1 MNDVLKFADD
11 TKVWRKV
18 DNVEDVSKMPEDLN
32 RICLWSEINLMPFNI
47 SKCRVMHLGNRNQKA
62 EYDLLGQRIVETKE
76 EKDLGVIFSDTF
88 KPTTNCGKASKAAN
102 KIVGLIRRNI
112 INKTEEEMLILY
124 KTLVRPTLD
133 YCIPVWRPYLRKDI
147 KQLERIQKRFTKMIS
162 GCKKMNYG
170 QRLEKLNL
178 TTLEERHH
186 RADMIQVFKIIND
199 RSNVYPANFLE

>member
-1 MNDVLKFADD
+1 MTFPCSVSLPS
-11 TKVWRKV
+11 
-18 DNVEDVSKMPEDLN
+18 NVEDVSKMQEDLN
-32 RICLWSEINLMPFNI
+32 RLGLWSEKNLMPCNV
-47 SKCRVMHLGNRNQKA
+47 SKCKVLHLGNRNQKA
-62 EYDLLGQRIVETKE
+62 EYKLLGQRIPATKE

-147 KQLERIQKRFTKMIS
+147 KQLERIQKRFTKIIS
-162 GCKKMNYG
+162 GCKKMNYV
-170 QRLEKLNL
+170 QRLDKLNL
-178 TTLEERHH
+178 KTLEKR
-186 RADMIQVFKIIND
+186 
-199 RSNVYPANFLE
+199 

>member
-1 MNDVLKFADD
+1 
-11 TKVWRKV
+11 
-18 DNVEDVSKMPEDLN
+18 
-32 RICLWSEINLMPFNI
+32 
-47 SKCRVMHLGNRNQKA
+47 MHLGNRNQKA
-62 EYDLLGQRIVETKE
+62 EYKLLGQMIQETKE
-76 EKDLGVIFSDTF
+76 EKDVGVIFSDTF

-102 KIVGLIRRNI
+102 KIVGQIRRNI

-124 KTLVRPTLD
+124 ETLVRPTLD

-186 RADMIQVFKIIND
+186 RADMIQVFKVIND
-199 RSNVYPANFLE
+199 RSNVYPAKFLELNERPGRIFF